1 MMRLWPIVKREYLER
16 VRTRWF
22 LIATLFAPLFF
33 ALFIGVPTYY
43 AIHNAS
49 ERSAVSILIILD
61 ATAEGLG
68 SRVARVL
75 SENPDNDVP
84 DVRIVRPNTL
94 ARAERLAVQDVTLR
108 RASGYL
114 VLDTAAA
121 SEHSVLGHTVRYA
134 GRRDRSDTE
143 MRKLVTAIRTAV
155 IDVRLTNRGWT
166 PVKIDSVT
174 TFLPPLKTAHIS
186 DTTREENPSKML
198 FATFVAFFLY
208 MSIMLFG
215 QSMLSGV
222 IEEKTTRVS
231 EVVLSSV
238 RPETLLA
245 GKVIGV
251 SAVGLTQ
258 QIIWIFLS
266 ILLVTAGQ
274 SLFASAPGSNHT
286 FQMVLSAAANVSPAW
301 LVLVV
306 LYFIFGFIFYGS
318 LYAAVGATVSTE
330 ADARQAAQPVV
341 MLLLATILLIQ
352 PVIATPDS
360 ALSITLSIL
369 PFSAPVIM
377 PLRMALTQ
385 VSSTEVA
392 VSLIAL
398 ALGCA
403 AAVWLA
409 ARIYRIGLL
418 MYGKRPTLP
427 ELVRWIRT
435 A

>member
-1 MMRLWPIVKREYLER
+1 MKRLWPIIKREYLER

-43 AIHNAS
+43 AIHKANDH
-49 ERSAVSILIILD
+49 SAVSILIILD
-61 ATAEGLG
+61 ATTEGLG

-84 DVRIVRPNTL
+84 DVQIVRPGTL
-94 ARAERLAVQDVTLR
+94 ARAESLATQEVKLR

-121 SEHSVLGHTVRYA
+121 SEHTVRGHTARYA
-134 GRRDRSDTE
+134 GRRDQSTTE
-143 MRKLVTAIRTAV
+143 MRKLVTALRTAV

-166 PVKIDSVT
+166 PLQIDSVT
-174 TFLPPLKTAHIS
+174 TFLPPLTTSHIS

-231 EVVLSSV
+231 EVVISSV

-258 QIIWIFLS
+258 QLIWIFLS
-266 ILLVTAGQ
+266 ILLVAASQ
-274 SLFASAPGSNHT
+274 SLFANAPGGNHT
-286 FQMVLSAAANVSPAW
+286 FQMVVTAAANVSPVW

-385 VSSTEVA
+385 VSPTEVA
-392 VSLIAL
+392 ASLIAL
-398 ALGCA
+398 TLGCA

-418 MYGKRPTLP
+418 MYGKRPTFS
-427 ELVRWIRT
+427 ELARWIRT
-435 A
+435 T